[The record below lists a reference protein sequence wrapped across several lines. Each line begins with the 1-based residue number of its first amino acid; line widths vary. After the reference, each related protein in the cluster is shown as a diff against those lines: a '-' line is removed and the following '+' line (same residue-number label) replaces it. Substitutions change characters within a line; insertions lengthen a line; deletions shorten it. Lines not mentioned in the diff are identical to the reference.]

1 MITKRKNP
9 RCKEDAERLQAIFKN
24 VRANDRSMTQEK
36 LAFICGWKTQGA
48 VSQYFLGKLPLN
60 FDALLRFSKALHV
73 DPAEISPSLAGQLP
87 QPAII
92 EKPQENIEGDS
103 EERSDLYDLMHLE
116 ESIVRFGPEP
126 ECRVIYEQAKE
137 SKSITYRYSW
147 LKERGI
153 KPENA
158 RRFKVTEESME
169 PLLFSD
175 DSVLVN
181 IAETDV
187 QNRKVYALRYRDE
200 LRFRRVLK
208 KLNGSLLLQS
218 ENPRFFDEEINL
230 DEVNRHI
237 TIIGR
242 VRGKF
247 GSGGL

>member
-48 VSQYFLGKLPLN
+48 VSQYFLGKMPLN

-73 DPAEISPSLAGQLP
+73 DPAEISPSLAAQLP
-87 QPAII
+87 QPAIL

-103 EERSDLYDLMHLE
+103 EERSQLYDLMHLK

-126 ECRVIYEQAKE
+126 ECRIMYEQAKE
-137 SKSITYRYSW
+137 SEPITYRYAW
-147 LKERGI
+147 LRARGI
-153 KPENA
+153 NPENA
-158 RRFKVTEESME
+158 RRFKVSEESME
-169 PLLFSD
+169 PFLFGD

-181 IAETDV
+181 IAETDID
-187 QNRKVYALRYRDE
+187 NGKVYALRYGND
-200 LRFRRVLK
+200 LRIRRLFK
-208 KLNGSLLLQS
+208 KLDGTLLLRS
-218 ENPRFFDEEINL
+218 DNPGFFDEEVAP
-230 DEVNRHI
+230 DQVNRHI